1 MLSHPGVRR
10 VAIGNGQVLRA
21 ADADGQEIVIFGRAE
36 GESSVHVWT
45 DAGRPTA
52 YAFRVVPAG
61 AARQRAEVEALLAR
75 IPSARSMHV
84 GGSIVIEGDDLSD
97 QDRARIAALA
107 ERYPSVLDLTGQV
120 GWDRMVL
127 LDVQVVEIRPRAC
140 VRSA

>member
-1 MLSHPGVRR
+1 M
-10 VAIGNGQVLRA
+10 
-21 ADADGQEIVIFGRAE
+21 
-36 GESSVHVWT
+36 
-45 DAGRPTA
+45 
-52 YAFRVVPAG
+52 PAG

-127 LDVQVVEIRPRAC
+127 LDVQVGDPDLAP
-140 VRSA
+140 A

>member
-1 MLSHPGVRR
+1 
-10 VAIGNGQVLRA
+10 
-21 ADADGQEIVIFGRAE
+21 
-36 GESSVHVWT
+36 
-45 DAGRPTA
+45 
-52 YAFRVVPAG
+52 
-61 AARQRAEVEALLAR
+61 
-75 IPSARSMHV
+75 MHV